1 MKSSGGF
8 QPSGFIYSEDQH
20 SDMGISTSQKMI
32 GKSAPTSR
40 PDLAVTKKK
49 TQRHPSEPPNCS
61 HRQAVQPLVNK
72 SST

>member
-40 PDLAVTKKK
+40 PDLAVTKKN
-49 TQRHPSEPPNCS
+49 TATSSEPPIV
-61 HRQAVQPLVNK
+61 HIVKQ
-72 SST
+72 SSLW